1 MSVPNDGPTASS
13 APSAS
18 AIPSAIPSVSPDTL
32 VRVPFDRLRAAWRA
46 QTVPHDVS
54 ARLASLAKL
63 QAWIV
68 AHQDDI
74 AKAISADFGN
84 RSRHE
89 TAAAELALVATD
101 LQHTRAQ
108 LSSWA
113 RPESRSTF
121 WGFLPASSRLLRQP
135 LGIVGIVVPW
145 NYPFQLA
152 VMPLTAAIAAGN
164 RVLLKPSELTPRTA
178 DLVTAMVRAVFPL
191 DQVDVVTGGA
201 DVGGAFARL
210 PFDHLFFTGSTSVGK
225 MVMRAAAEN
234 LTPVTLELGG
244 KSPVL
249 VHASYDPAKA
259 AESVAAGKLLNAGQ
273 TCIAPDYVLIA
284 PERLD
289 AFVKGYERIVTQM
302 YPKIVDNLD
311 YTSIINDR
319 HYARLDALLADAV
332 KKGATVKQIN
342 PADEAVG
349 DSRKFFPTL
358 VLGATPDMAVM
369 QDEIFGPI
377 LPVVAVK
384 SIDEAIQ
391 FVNDNPRPLALYYF
405 DDNGARV
412 EDVLTRTTSGG
423 ASVNAT
429 LYHTA
434 QHDMPFGGVGASG
447 MGRYHGFDGFRTFS
461 HEKSVFYQSRVNG
474 SAALRPPYG
483 KVFEGLMKLL
493 VR

>member
-1 MSVPNDGPTASS
+1 MSVPNDGSVASLSPAGEQTA
-13 APSAS
+13 
-18 AIPSAIPSVSPDTL
+18 DQR

-46 QTVPHDVS
+46 QTTPPDVS

-68 AHQDDI
+68 AHQKEI
-74 AKAISADFGN
+74 AEAVSADFGH
-84 RSRHE
+84 RSHHE
-89 TAAAELALVATD
+89 TIAAELALSATD
-101 LQHTRAQ
+101 LQHTRAH

-121 WGFLPASSRLLRQP
+121 WGFLPASSRLVRQP
-135 LGIVGIVVPW
+135 LGLVGVVVPW

-152 VMPLTAAIAAGN
+152 VMPLTAAVAAGN

-178 DLVTAMVRAVFPL
+178 ELVTTMVRAVFPP

-201 DVGGAFARL
+201 DVGAAFTRL

-244 KSPVL
+244 KSPVI
-249 VHASYDPAKA
+249 VHASYDPARA
-259 AESVAAGKLLNAGQ
+259 AETVAAGKLLNAGQ

-284 PERLD
+284 PERVD
-289 AFVKGYERIVTQM
+289 AFVKGYEQSVAQM
-302 YPKIVDNLD
+302 YPRIVDNPD

-332 KKGATVKQIN
+332 QKGATVKQIN
-342 PADEAVG
+342 PGNETVG
-349 DSRKFFPTL
+349 TSRKFFPTI
-358 VLGATPDMAVM
+358 VLGATPDMALM

-384 SIDEAIQ
+384 SVDEGIRY
-391 FVNDNPRPLALYYF
+391 VNENPRPLALYYF

-429 LYHTA
+429 LYHMA

-461 HEKSVFYQSRVNG
+461 HEKSVFYQTRFNG
-474 SAALRPPYG
+474 TATLRPPYG
-483 KVFEGLMKLL
+483 KMFDNLMKLF

>member
-1 MSVPNDGPTASS
+1 MSVPNDGLVVPLVSPASPESSS
-13 APSAS
+13 AEDA
-18 AIPSAIPSVSPDTL
+18 
-32 VRVPFDRLRAAWRA
+32 VRAPFERLRAAWRA
-46 QTVPHDVS
+46 QS
-54 ARLASLAKL
+54 APPDLATRLAALERL

-68 AHQDDI
+68 AHQEDI
-74 AKAISADFGN
+74 AAAISADFGH

-89 TAAAELALVATD
+89 TIAAELALSATD
-101 LQHTRAQ
+101 LQHTRAS
-108 LSSWA
+108 LRGWA
-113 RPESRSTF
+113 RPEARSTF
-121 WGFLPASSRLLRQP
+121 WGFLPATSRLHRQP
-135 LGIVGIVVPW
+135 LGIVGIIVPW

-164 RVLLKPSELTPRTA
+164 RVLLKPSELTPRTGE
-178 DLVTAMVRAVFPL
+178 LVRTMVQAVFTP

-201 DVGGAFARL
+201 DVGAAFTRL

-249 VHASYDPAKA
+249 VHASYDPARA

-284 PERLD
+284 RERID
-289 AFVKGYERIVTQM
+289 AFVAGFERSVTQM
-302 YPKIVDNLD
+302 YPRIVDNPD
-311 YTSIINDR
+311 YTSIVSDR

-332 KKGATVKQIN
+332 AKGATVRRIN
-342 PADEAVG
+342 PANESVG

-377 LPVVAVK
+377 LPVVAMA
-384 SIDEAIQ
+384 SLEEGIRH
-391 FVNDNPRPLALYYF
+391 VNERPRPLALYYF
-405 DDNGARV
+405 DDDGRRA
-412 EDVLTRTTSGG
+412 EEVLTRTTSGG

-429 LYHTA
+429 LYHMA

-461 HEKSVFYQSRVNG
+461 HEKSVFYQTRLNG
-474 SAALRPPYG
+474 TATLRPPYG
-483 KVFEGLMKLL
+483 KMFDGLMKLF

>member
-1 MSVPNDGPTASS
+1 M
-13 APSAS
+13 
-18 AIPSAIPSVSPDTL
+18 PDADQL
-32 VRVPFDRLRAAWRA
+32 VRVPFERLRAAWRA
-46 QTVPHDVS
+46 QTTPPDVK
-54 ARLASLAKL
+54 ARLAVLAKL

-68 AHQDDI
+68 AHQEDI
-74 AKAISADFGN
+74 AKAISADFGH
-84 RSRHE
+84 RSHHE
-89 TAAAELALVATD
+89 TIAAELALAATD

-113 RPESRSTF
+113 RPESRATF
-121 WGFLPASSRLLRQP
+121 WGFLPASSRLVRQP

-164 RVLLKPSELTPRTA
+164 RVLLKPSELTPRTGE
-178 DLVTAMVRAVFPL
+178 LVRAMVKEVFPP

-210 PFDHLFFTGSTSVGK
+210 PFDHLFFTGSTSVGR

-249 VHASYDPAKA
+249 VHASYDPARA

-284 PERLD
+284 PERVD
-289 AFVKGYERIVTQM
+289 AFVKGYERSVTQM
-302 YPKIVDNLD
+302 YPRIVDNPD

-342 PADEAVG
+342 PANEAVG

-358 VLGATPDMAVM
+358 VLGATPDMALM

-377 LPVVAVK
+377 LPVVAVT
-384 SIDEAIQ
+384 SVDDAIR

-405 DDNGARV
+405 DDDGARV
-412 EDVLTRTTSGG
+412 ENVLARTTSGG

-429 LYHTA
+429 LYHMA

-461 HEKSVFYQSRVNG
+461 HEKSVFYQTRLNG
-474 SAALRPPYG
+474 TASLRPPYG
-483 KVFEGLMKLL
+483 KMFGALMKLF